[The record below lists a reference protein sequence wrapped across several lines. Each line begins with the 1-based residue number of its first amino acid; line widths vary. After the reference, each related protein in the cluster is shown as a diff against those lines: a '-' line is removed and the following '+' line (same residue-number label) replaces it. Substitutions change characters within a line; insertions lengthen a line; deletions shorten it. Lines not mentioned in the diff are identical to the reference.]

1 MLRCSGLASYAHS
14 CFDFVRFRLEFEK
27 RQYILAPFLEN
38 AFCSEIFSHEH
49 SWRESRLADMLHVH
63 TYTVVDVEVHNPAVV
78 SHHLHWPYIVNNK
91 NKSQQMSSYT
101 VLEKMRVNFLDN
113 NKACLRSSVVMDVS
127 DVGVVEHWSKASKS
141 YVTCLQGENML
152 CLQHENEF
160 ATVKLKI
167 ASARVSKH
175 ETYLLGQSTS
185 VAACDF
191 PGVGPV
197 SVLAGLYV
205 TTYKPVHVDASFK
218 LFEKFCSQAIIPVEF
233 HIFFEQIGFVT
244 VSMAYTRDTALTDYI
259 RDDRLKHLAARMLTQ
274 EPLVDVVECKEIQ
287 GASTEE
293 EDEIMQT
300 YVPWPDNLCD
310 LTTFDLSYFD

>member
-1 MLRCSGLASYAHS
+1 
-14 CFDFVRFRLEFEK
+14 
-27 RQYILAPFLEN
+27 
-38 AFCSEIFSHEH
+38 
-49 SWRESRLADMLHVH
+49 
-63 TYTVVDVEVHNPAVV
+63 
-78 SHHLHWPYIVNNK
+78 
-91 NKSQQMSSYT
+91 
-101 VLEKMRVNFLDN
+101 
-113 NKACLRSSVVMDVS
+113 
-127 DVGVVEHWSKASKS
+127 
-141 YVTCLQGENML
+141 
-152 CLQHENEF
+152 
-160 ATVKLKI
+160 
-167 ASARVSKH
+167 
-175 ETYLLGQSTS
+175 
-185 VAACDF
+185 
-191 PGVGPV
+191 
-197 SVLAGLYV
+197 
-205 TTYKPVHVDASFK
+205 VDASFK